1 MATGIDNPDI
11 LAVLGLR
18 GSPRDYAGSEMG
30 AKPTGSSF
38 QDVLNQQ
45 AVKQSEQ
52 NTSNGGREAAA
63 SKAETAREPSRT
75 DGGSTERTGR
85 SEPATSQGE
94 VKGGASKKD
103 SVSGQSEKTRSTKG
117 NRLPSG
123 RRNDKVIREKR
134 EGEIGAEAE
143 EENREEE
150 VVEPQCRG
158 CVGQLPSVPQATTD
172 SVMGDFQVVEAAG
185 AGEDRAEPALLGEG
199 GKAQR
204 SGQTRPKITDVSP
217 PSSRASSTGLEQNNP
232 KTVHQK
238 QESESASALSL
249 PDKFIVTNSTEK
261 TVDADRETTIRANK
275 KTRSTSGLDHG
286 QNPGQTRTVPAEA
299 DSAGAGKLPAVSGP
313 ESKLIEEIKTKK
325 NVRKESET
333 RDAGE
338 RVTAWNNEAGETAR
352 MKGRPASTPS
362 LEQSSSPGREP
373 LHLSQHDRVEL
384 VQRVLHAVRLA
395 RMRDGELRLR
405 LHPPEL
411 GALRVELRVEGGAL
425 IARLEAESSAAR
437 DLLMENLPDLR
448 QRLAEHR
455 VRIERFDVTLMSQS
469 NSGGGGQQHAAS
481 PHTPRPSGTRW
492 TGQARGTTDDQEH
505 SPRGAR
511 PINSLFDVIA

>member
-11 LAVLGLR
+11 LAVLGPR
-18 GSPRDYAGSEMG
+18 GSPRDYAYSEIG

-45 AVKQSEQ
+45 AVKQSNQ
-52 NTSNGGREAAA
+52 STSNRGEEAAA
-63 SKAETAREPSRT
+63 SKAETARQTSRT
-75 DGGSTERTGR
+75 DGDSTEQAGQA
-85 SEPATSQGE
+85 EPATSQGE
-94 VKGGASKKD
+94 EKGAASKKD
-103 SVSGQSEKTRSTKG
+103 SVSGQSEKTHSTKG
-117 NRLPSG
+117 NRVPSG
-123 RRNDKVIREKR
+123 QRTDKVIRGKK

-143 EENREEE
+143 EEKRGEE

-158 CVGQLPSVPQATTD
+158 CVGQLPNVPQATTD
-172 SVMGDFQVVEAAG
+172 SVMDDFQVVEAGG
-185 AGEDRAEPALLGEG
+185 AGEGCAEPALLGEG

-204 SGQTRPKITDVSP
+204 SGQTQPKIADGSP
-217 PSSRASSTGLEQNNP
+217 PSSRASSAGLEQNNP

-238 QESESASALSL
+238 QESEPASVLGV
-249 PDKFIVTNSTEK
+249 PDKFIVSNSTEK

-275 KTRSTSGLDHG
+275 KTRSTSGLDQG
-286 QNPGQTRTVPAEA
+286 QNPGQTRRDPAEA
-299 DSAGAGKLPAVSGP
+299 DSAETAKLAAVSEP
-313 ESKLIEEIKTKK
+313 ESKLIEEIRTER

-333 RDAGE
+333 RNAGE

-352 MKGRPASTPS
+352 MKGRSASTPS

-395 RMRDGELRLR
+395 RMRDGEIRLR

-425 IARLEAESSAAR
+425 HARLEAESSAAR

-481 PHTPRPSGTRW
+481 SYTPRPSGMRW
-492 TGQARGTTDDQEH
+492 AGQAGGPTDEQEH

>member
-1 MATGIDNPDI
+1 M
-11 LAVLGLR
+11 
-18 GSPRDYAGSEMG
+18 
-30 AKPTGSSF
+30 
-38 QDVLNQQ
+38 
-45 AVKQSEQ
+45 
-52 NTSNGGREAAA
+52 
-63 SKAETAREPSRT
+63 
-75 DGGSTERTGR
+75 
-85 SEPATSQGE
+85 
-94 VKGGASKKD
+94 
-103 SVSGQSEKTRSTKG
+103 
-117 NRLPSG
+117 
-123 RRNDKVIREKR
+123 REKK
-134 EGEIGAEAE
+134 EGEIGAGAE
-143 EENREEE
+143 EEKRGEE

-158 CVGQLPSVPQATTD
+158 CVGQLPNVPQAMTD
-172 SVMGDFQVVEAAG
+172 SVMGDFQVVEAGG
-185 AGEDRAEPALLGEG
+185 AGEGRAEPALLGEG

-204 SGQTRPKITDVSP
+204 SGQTRRKITDGSP
-217 PSSRASSTGLEQNNP
+217 QSSRAPSTGLEQNNP

-238 QESESASALSL
+238 QESESASTLSV
-249 PDKFIVTNSTEK
+249 PSKFIVTNSTEK
-261 TVDADRETTIRANK
+261 TVNADRETTIRANK
-275 KTRSTSGLDHG
+275 KARSTSGLDQG
-286 QNPGQTRTVPAEA
+286 QNPGQTRTVPAET
-299 DSAGAGKLPAVSGP
+299 DSAGTGKLAAVSGP
-313 ESKLIEEIKTKK
+313 ESKLIEEIKTEK

-333 RDAGE
+333 RDAGD

-373 LHLSQHDRVEL
+373 LHLSQPDRVEL

-469 NSGGGGQQHAAS
+469 NSGGGGAA
-481 PHTPRPSGTRW
+481 
-492 TGQARGTTDDQEH
+492 ARGVLLY
-505 SPRGAR
+505 SPSFRYAVGRADKGPHR
-511 PINSLFDVIA
+511 